1 MKLQAVKIERV
12 TDGDRVIQLPFKCF
26 ACHDGGLV
34 GGKFL
39 AEFVEGESDIP
50 FICNRDECEAGKL
63 RRSAWSANTDRD
75 YQNAFDVRL
84 DRYNCN
90 DIHNWEKDIFLKDI
104 IKRNQNKPVII
115 EFSEAVERRQTIIAR
130 IKTVAT
136 ALGGL
141 QENFD
146 KAVKFYSNQDSTD
159 YPSWEALSNAALEVL
174 LKKVEQK
181 LSESD
186 DF

>member
-1 MKLQAVKIERV
+1 MVL
-12 TDGDRVIQLPFKCF
+12 L
-26 ACHDGGLV
+26 
-34 GGKFL
+34 
-39 AEFVEGESDIP
+39 
-50 FICNRDECEAGKL
+50 
-63 RRSAWSANTDRD
+63 
-75 YQNAFDVRL
+75 
-84 DRYNCN
+84 
-90 DIHNWEKDIFLKDI
+90 IFLKDI